1 MCLCLT
7 CATTSVLC
15 RVRDLLALGMSMLML
30 TILIARWGKGD
41 VLEAPVYWRDLDPYW
56 QGSHHLMR
64 RYFHLDG
71 SQTADPDDRVW
82 GGHEC
87 CFSTVTTI
95 VSDGKIREHYVR
107 INKWPK
113 GCWCR
118 GMKIG
123 AGRCRITSPCTQAY
137 LILRRTVGQG
147 HFKVT

>member
-107 INKWPK
+107 INKWPRMLVSRNED
-113 GCWCR
+113 WSWE
-118 GMKIG
+118 M
-123 AGRCRITSPCTQAY
+123 SN
-137 LILRRTVGQG
+137 
-147 HFKVT
+147 HFTLYSSIPDTEKDGGTGPL